1 MDEDL
6 DSVISTI
13 LGYCKVGDPEKSEF
27 PLFSVRLPMFD
38 IYRLI
43 LSDHIQLVLNRGCY
57 FYSFTD

>member
-43 LSDHIQLVLNRGCY
+43 LSDHIQLCFKSWLL
-57 FYSFTD
+57 FLFFH